1 MGRVDVSSALDGS
14 QELLEL
20 RAEERESRGFGTT
33 GAEDHPLPPYEGRR
47 VDHMVGSHMFNQN
60 AIARGSLPQIGGER

>member
-1 MGRVDVSSALDGS
+1 MIGVSSALDGS

-20 RAEERESRGFGTT
+20 RAEGWESWTFGTT

-47 VDHMVGSHMFNQN
+47 VDHMVSPHMLDQN
-60 AIARGSLPQIGGER
+60 AVARGGLPESWGKS